1 MKIRLLAVS
10 AALVTFSSAALADT
24 DSMTVSADV
33 SSSCEV
39 TADNLAFGTVNV
51 LSADP
56 VAATSNISV
65 TCTADTAYDIGLD
78 GGNSADVAARYMT
91 DTATT
96 PNQLNYNLYQE
107 TTHDTVWGNTD
118 GTDTVAGTGT
128 GSAQGHTVYGEVVG
142 GQSGLPSGTYDDT
155 INVAIYY

>member
-10 AALVTFSSAALADT
+10 AALVTVSSAALADT
-24 DSMTVSADV
+24 DTMTVSADV
-33 SSSCEV
+33 SSTCEV

-51 LSADP
+51 LSPDA
-56 VAATSNISV
+56 VTASSNISV
-65 TCTADTAYDIGLD
+65 TCTADTTYDIGLD
-78 GGNSADVAARYMT
+78 GGNSGDVSARYMT
-91 DTATT
+91 DGATT

-107 TTHDTVWGNTD
+107 STHDTVWGDTA

-128 GSAQGHTVYGEVVG
+128 GSAENHDLYGKVPE